1 MRILLVDDISEVRE
15 MLTVLLSLEKGFEI
29 AGEAGDG
36 SEAVRLAE
44 ELDPDLV
51 IMDLHMP
58 VMDGLAATREIVTRM
73 PHVKVVA
80 YTSSD
85 SRSTARQLEDAG
97 AVAHL
102 TKGETAGLM
111 ETLRGLR
118 DAGSAA

>member
-1 MRILLVDDISEVRE
+1 